1 MMFRINVA
9 CIWIAAVILLLGG
22 CTAAQDSG
30 DGPEAALILANPNDV
45 RHFLADEAIAN
56 GDIYLEDN
64 KVHINVV
71 GLGREVAERFAGK
84 FTPTSYVLHNV
95 TYTAGELESAYTQ
108 LSDRELFS
116 QLNLYG
122 LWVDVKR
129 NKIWISVPD
138 DSLASARKVLEQQIE
153 PGMLS
158 YEVRELGEPH
168 VTGTIVQLE
177 ADPVKRILIL
187 EPGKEE
193 PTYWFSLNQRSELYN
208 AQGQKA
214 AWKDLKQGQQVHL
227 WSTGMVEDSLPA
239 QATLRRL
246 ELITK

>member
-9 CIWIAAVILLLGG
+9 YIWIAAVILLLGG

-71 GLGREVAERFAGK
+71 GLGREVTERFAGK

-95 TYTAGELESAYTQ
+95 TYTAGELDSAYTL
-108 LSDRELFS
+108 LSDRELFN

-122 LWVDVKR
+122 SWIDVKQ
-129 NKIWISVPD
+129 NKIGISVPD
-138 DSLASARKVLEQQIE
+138 DYLASARKVLEQQID

-158 YEVRELGEPH
+158 YEVRELREPH

-187 EPGKEE
+187 EPGKED
-193 PTYWFSLNQRSELYN
+193 PTYWFTINKRSELYDP
-208 AQGQKA
+208 QGQKA
-214 AWKDLKQGQQVHL
+214 GWTDLKPGQQVHL